1 MEHFSPH
8 SNANSNEAELFR
20 QLEADLGEKELSPYT
35 NTLLAHQAAHDAMEE
50 KLDDIL
56 RGEGG
61 HSREFAELRLRCLI
75 RADINTFH
83 DYAQE
88 VINEANTSEDYR
100 EAIQQVVD
108 YYMQQEAEML
118 ERYKGED
125 ALAEHNAGAELYYDR
140 LIEAGITTPKSHAA
154 GRFMLGYSKILQDIS
169 QNCLERAQANKNDL
183 QELEAAFAQ
192 PSSPEARREKFIY
205 RTKTVASCA
214 VSSITGFIKKYKNR
228 S

>member
-20 QLEADLGEKELSPYT
+20 QLEADLGKKELSPCI
-35 NTLLAHQAAHDAMEE
+35 NTLLAHRAAHDAMEE

-83 DYAQE
+83 DYVQE
-88 VINEANTSEDYR
+88 VINDSEDYR
-100 EAIQQVVD
+100 EAIPRVVD

-154 GRFMLGYSKILQDIS
+154 GLFMLGYSKILQDIS

>member
-20 QLEADLGEKELSPYT
+20 QLEADLGKEELSPYI
-35 NTLLAHQAAHDAMEE
+35 NTLLAHHAAHDAMKE
-50 KLDDIL
+50 KLDEIL

-100 EAIQQVVD
+100 EAIPQVAS

-125 ALAEHNAGAELYYDR
+125 ALAEHNAGAELYYER

-154 GRFMLGYSKILQDIS
+154 GLFMLGYSKILQDIS
-169 QNCLERAQANKNDL
+169 QNCLERAQGNKNDL

-192 PSSPEARREKFIY
+192 PSSPEACREKFIY